1 MLQLTFETSTIKGRT
16 FGYYYKFGRPLAA
29 KAVATATAK
38 VRGVDES
45 CAFWQSGL
53 GMEHVMIRSMTGFGR
68 AQQTIDGRDILVE
81 IKSVNHRFFE
91 FSCRV
96 PRAYGYLE
104 EKLKSYLQT
113 KISRGKV
120 DVGVTV
126 VTLEGATAQ
135 VEINHELAKSYTE
148 VLRELGGRLGL
159 QDDLSLSALARFS
172 DIFTVR
178 KGQEDEE
185 VIWNGVKTVLD
196 EAAERFVAMRAAEGD
211 RLKEDCLNRLVSI
224 EQAVGVIESRSPRV
238 VEEYRERLYSRIK
251 DVLSDTNIDEQRILT
266 ESAIFADKTAV
277 AEETVRLRSHIAQF
291 RDIMSHKEPVG
302 RKLDFLVQEFNRE
315 VNTIGSKAQDI
326 DIARVVVDVKSEVE
340 KIREQIQNIE

>member
-1 MLQLTFETSTIKGRT
+1 
-16 FGYYYKFGRPLAA
+16 
-29 KAVATATAK
+29 
-38 VRGVDES
+38 
-45 CAFWQSGL
+45 
-53 GMEHVMIRSMTGFGR
+53 MIRSMTGFGR
-68 AQQTIDGRDILVE
+68 AQETIDGRDILVE

-120 DVGVTV
+120 DVNVTV
-126 VTLEGATAQ
+126 VTLEGANAQ
-135 VEINHELAKSYTE
+135 VEVNYELAKSYTE
-148 VLRELGGRLGL
+148 ALRALGDKLGL
-159 QDDLSLSALARFS
+159 VDDLSLSAVSRFS

-178 KGQEDEE
+178 KGMEDEE

-211 RLKEDCLNRLVSI
+211 RLKEDCLNRLVNI
-224 EQAVGVIESRSPRV
+224 ENAVGLIENRSPRV
-238 VEEYRERLYSRIK
+238 VEEYRARLYNKLK
-251 DVLSDTNIDEQRILT
+251 DVLENTNIDDQRILT
-266 ESAIFADKTAV
+266 EAAIFSEKTAV
-277 AEETVRLRSHIAQF
+277 DEETVRLRSHIAQF
-291 RDIMSHKEPVG
+291 RDILKLKEPVG

-315 VNTIGSKAQDI
+315 TNTIGSKAQDI
-326 DIARVVVDVKSEVE
+326 EVARIVVDVKSEIE